1 MKTFNLTIFDGHPII
16 HNNNNVILIDTGA
29 PSTIHITDSLTFLA
43 NTYSTTTDYMGMSIA
58 AISEQLGMNI
68 TSLMGI
74 DILSEYHLL
83 IDYQNNN
90 IGFSKN
96 KIDLHGKEISIT
108 SIIGVPIIELVI
120 DGKKL
125 KFFLDTGAKLSYLS
139 NTITNNYK
147 SIGTEKDFYPG
158 VGEFETNCYKITT
171 TIGENSFKVKYGNL
185 PQLLQMTLMLG
196 GTDGIMGYD
205 FFNNFKV
212 MLDLNN
218 NLLKYGK

>member
-74 DILSEYHLL
+74 DILSEYQLL

-147 SIGTEKDFYPG
+147 STGTEKDFYPG

>member
-1 MKTFNLTIFDGHPII
+1 MKTFNLTSFDGHPII

-74 DILSEYHLL
+74 DILSEYQLL

-147 SIGTEKDFYPG
+147 STGTEKDFYPG